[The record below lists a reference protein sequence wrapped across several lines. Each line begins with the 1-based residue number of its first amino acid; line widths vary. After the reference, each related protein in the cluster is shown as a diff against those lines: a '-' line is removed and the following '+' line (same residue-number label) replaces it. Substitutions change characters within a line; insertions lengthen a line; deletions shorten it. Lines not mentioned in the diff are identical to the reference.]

1 MAASAFVLDGCL
13 PTAMRRGLRPG
24 MVAALAAVAFTL
36 SACHQATRATEGEPP
51 PETAAPAA
59 AEPVPTGV
67 EVVTAAELA
76 ERLRGSRGKVAV
88 VNLWAT
94 WCPPCVAEMPE
105 LARFARQ
112 YADDERVAFFSVS
125 VDHPDTL
132 ESAVRPFVQER
143 ELPFP
148 VLVAGGTDPS
158 DVAAAIGE
166 SVDWQ
171 GAVPATFVL
180 DPQGAIQAQWLQ
192 ELTAEQLGAAVAP
205 LLD

>member
-1 MAASAFVLDGCL
+1 MAACALGLDGCL

-36 SACHQATRATEGEPP
+36 SACDQATRATAGEPAP
-51 PETAAPAA
+51 KTAAP
-59 AEPVPTGV
+59 EPVPTGV

-76 ERLRGSRGKVAV
+76 ERLRGARGKVAV

-105 LARFARQ
+105 LARFAQQ

-132 ESAVRPFVQER
+132 ESAVRPFVRER

-205 LLD
+205 LLR